1 MLNNNQ
7 NLCVIANTFILL
19 TVLRGLLSVTGGI
32 RQAIGG
38 LSSYTA
44 DIVCEWN
51 QMIPLVVVV
60 LV

>member
-19 TVLRGLLSVTGGI
+19 TVLWGLLSVTRGI

-38 LSSYTA
+38 LSCYTA
-44 DIVCEWN
+44 GIVCEWN